1 MPRFFVIVAEAPS
14 VVPDFKNR
22 FREVDKVRR
31 SNPARC
37 NQLIALPVDRMK
49 RVLRKDMLDIGH
61 EQLLML
67 LFVMQPNGKNRF
79 HFHEQFFFRL
89 PE

>member
-1 MPRFFVIVAEAPS
+1 MPRFFVIVAEAPP

-22 FREVDKVRR
+22 FWEVDKVRR
-31 SNPARC
+31 SNPARR
-37 NQLIALPVDRMK
+37 NQLIALPVDRME
-49 RVLRKDMLDIGH
+49 RVLRKDMLDVGH

-67 LFVMQPNGKNRF
+67 LFVMQPNGENRF